1 MEILIQGNRKG
12 KITFDYLPCINYAM
26 ILNNNRTFN
35 KFNLKNSDEQSW
47 EDVRILLTGDMFE
60 PCQLD
65 AKRVNKGDVV
75 DFVDANLMPNTSKLM
90 ALTESVQTEFIVH
103 LQIQG
108 EEVLTQAVPIMIMA
122 FDQWHGITIMPELIA
137 AFVTPNHP
145 CLAPVNLRASKLL
158 EDISGNKSLDSYQSG
173 DFQRVANQIESIY
186 NALNEEKF
194 VYAVNPP
201 SYEPYGQ
208 RIRLVNKVL
217 KDKLGNCLE
226 LSLLLCSCLESIG
239 IKTIIVFFEGHA
251 YMGAWLDPMVQ
262 LPMVNYD
269 RQVLI
274 NATKEEQRNLLLIE
288 ATGLTSGLNLT
299 QAIAQADSF
308 IRSDDCKFELFV
320 DVFATRQNRIRPL
333 PQSVYSESGWQIT
346 DTTDYDELFDK
357 LAEQNP
363 YDIHGT
369 ASEEKL
375 LNKQLLWERKLLDLS
390 LRNNLLN
397 MKLGKRIVP
406 LSTIPIDDVLKC
418 LEKEELLSLI
428 DDKDNFATV
437 KELYRAAR
445 NSIEENGANTLF
457 LSIGTMQWYEAGGC
471 IPFHAPILFI
481 PVEIVRHGAKK
492 YIIRARDEEPIM
504 NITLLEMMRQTFE
517 LQIPSLSPVPQTEDG
532 KVDWKR
538 VFGVLQTVI
547 DALNENNAKAHK
559 TEHSGDNSWKI
570 IDECTIGIFSFT
582 KFVMWNDIHTHANLI
597 SQHKLLRSMVEG
609 HIMWDPTDS
618 DTIDARK
625 LDKTSKPADF
635 ALPVDVDSS
644 QFEAVVDSGRGN
656 TFILYGPPGTGKSQ
670 TITNMIANALF
681 QGKRV
686 LFVAEKKA
694 ALEVVQDRLGK
705 IGLAPFCL
713 ELHSNKVDKKSFLA
727 QMEAALNAG
736 ETSKNK
742 KAEFS
747 KRSSALYAK
756 RQELNGYIESLHKK
770 REDGL
775 SLYDYINRYLSYKSD
790 KINVQYKDIAHLSS
804 NDVDDLYDEYKQMDT
819 VIDILHQHP
828 STHPL
833 LQLLPRVNT
842 ADNQRE
848 VTDLISKLPSL
859 IDEAKKKEGAWWN
872 RWFLKRTALQFAEK
886 KTEWCRLLEL
896 ADVDE
901 KLLVDLSS
909 LKEQAE
915 VWNEN
920 ADRMREWYHYS
931 LRALAIKKHNVPK
944 VHDYFLQGN
953 NGEDTANA
961 FAKGY
966 YYRLA
971 MNVIDND
978 ENLRSFSG
986 MLFEDVINKYREL
999 TRQFQQ
1005 LTREQLVCRITE
1017 NIPTERD
1024 GKVIGEELTIL
1035 RRRIASHGRAMSV
1048 RRIIDQAQ
1056 HILPRLTPCML
1067 MSPLSVA
1074 QYLSMTQELFDLV
1087 IFDEASQ
1094 MPTSEAVG
1102 AIARGKAVVVVGD
1115 PKQMPPTSFFS
1126 TNNTNEDDIEIDD
1139 LDSVLD
1145 DCISLSVPSRYL
1157 NWHYRSKHESLIA
1170 FSNIHF
1176 YDGRLITFP
1185 SVDDQDRKVSI
1196 TYVDGTYDFGKTRQN
1211 KMEALAI
1218 VNEVITRL
1226 QQDYEA
1232 MKNGESTS
1240 SSPSLDLEYKP
1251 KSIGIVAFSKV
1262 QSNLIEDLL
1271 LDALSKHKE
1280 LESLAFND
1288 HEPIFVKNLEN
1299 VQGDERDIILF
1310 SVGYGPDK
1318 TGKVSMNFGPL
1329 NQMGGERRL
1338 NVAVSRAR
1346 YEMKLFS
1353 TLHPEQIDLQR
1364 TNANGVA
1371 AMKAFLEYAEGGNL
1385 AQPNTQITEVETDE
1399 IAKQIAE
1406 AIEELGYE
1414 VHLNV
1419 GRSKFKVDIAIVDPN
1434 DSKRYLKGIILD
1446 SPAYAETPTARD
1458 REIVQPSIL
1467 SILGWEIC
1475 HIWTAEWLENKEKC
1489 FQKIL

>member
-1 MEILIQGNRKG
+1 MEKEIRLQGQMQG
-12 KITFDYLPCINYAM
+12 KLVFDYLPCINYAM

-35 KFNLKNSDEQSW
+35 KFVLRNEGKENW
-47 EDVRILLTGDMFE
+47 EDVSIQLTGDMFE
-60 PCQLD
+60 PCQLNVKMVR
-65 AKRVNKGDVV
+65 ANREV
-75 DFVDANLMPNTSKLM
+75 DFVEANLMPNTSKLM
-90 ALTESVQTEFIVH
+90 ALTESVQTEFIIH
-103 LQIQG
+103 LQIAG

-122 FDQWHGITIMPELIA
+122 FDQWNGTTIMPELIA
-137 AFVTPNHP
+137 SFVTPNHP
-145 CLAPVNLRASKLL
+145 CLSPVCLRASEILGQV
-158 EDISGNKSLDSYQSG
+158 SGNNSLDSYQSG
-173 DFQRVANQIESIY
+173 DFQRIANQAESVY
-186 NALNEEKF
+186 NALLEEKL

-201 SYEPYGQ
+201 CFESYGQ

-217 KDKLGNCLE
+217 SEKLGNCLE
-226 LSLLLCSCLESIG
+226 LSLLMCSCLESIG
-239 IKTIIVFFEGHA
+239 IKTIIAFFEGHA
-251 YMGAWLDPMVQ
+251 IMGVWLDPMIQV
-262 LPMVNYD
+262 PMINYD

-274 NATKEEQRNLLLIE
+274 LSTNEEQRNLLLIE
-288 ATGLTSGLNLT
+288 STALT
-299 QAIAQADSF
+299 QGYSLSQAIEQADAF
-308 IRSDDCKFELFV
+308 VRDDNCNFEFFV
-320 DVFATRQNRIRPL
+320 DISATRQNRIRPL
-333 PQSVYSESGWQIT
+333 PQSVYSEKGWEIT

-363 YDIHGT
+363 FDIHGT
-369 ASEEKL
+369 ASSQKL
-375 LNKQLLWERKLLDLS
+375 QNKQLLWERKLLDLS
-390 LRNNLLN
+390 LRNSLLN
-397 MKLGKRIVP
+397 MKTGKKILP
-406 LSTIPIDDVLKC
+406 LSSVPIDDVLKC
-418 LEKEELLSLI
+418 LENEELLSLI
-428 DDKDNFATV
+428 DDKDNFTNV

-457 LSIGTMQWYEAGGC
+457 LSIGTMRWFETNGQR
-471 IPFHAPILFI
+471 PFLAPILFL

-492 YIIRARDEEPIM
+492 YLIRARDEEPIM

-517 LQIPSLSPVPQTEDG
+517 LQIPTLSPVPQTEDG
-532 KVDWKR
+532 KADWRR
-538 VFGVLQTVI
+538 VFSVLQTVI
-547 DALNENNAKAHK
+547 DTLNEENAKSAK
-559 TEHSGDNSWKI
+559 TDLKVDTSWQI
-570 IDECTIGIFSFT
+570 QEECMIGIFSFT
-582 KFVMWNDIHTHANLI
+582 KFVMWNDIHTHADLI
-597 SQHKLLRSMVEG
+597 SKHKLLRSMVEG
-609 HIMWDPTDS
+609 HLMWDASDS
-618 DTIDARK
+618 EKIDARE

-705 IGLAPFCL
+705 IGLSPFCL

-736 ETSKNK
+736 DSVKSN
-742 KAEFS
+742 KAEFT

-756 RQELNGYIESLHKK
+756 RQELNGYIEALHKK

-775 SLYDYINRYLSYKSD
+775 SLYDYINRYLYYKGE
-790 KINVQYKDIAHLSS
+790 KINLQYKEIAHLSQ
-804 NDVDDLYDEYKQMDT
+804 NDVNDLYDEYMQMDT
-819 VIDILHQHP
+819 IIDIIRQHP
-828 STHPL
+828 ANHPL
-833 LQLLPRVNT
+833 LELLPRVNT
-842 ADNQRE
+842 ADNQRQIVELIE
-848 VTDLISKLPSL
+848 VLPSL
-859 IDEAKKKEGAWWN
+859 IDNAKKKEGAWWN
-872 RWFLKRTALQFAEK
+872 RWFLKRTALQFMEK
-886 KTEWCRLLEL
+886 KAEWKRIHEL
-896 ADVDE
+896 AEIDDELCADLDKLKE
-901 KLLVDLSS
+901 KL
-909 LKEQAE
+909 K
-915 VWNEN
+915 VWSEN
-920 ADRMREWYHYS
+920 TDSMRDWYHYS
-931 LRALAIKKHNVPK
+931 LRALAIKKFNVQK
-944 VHDYFLQGN
+944 AHDYFLQGN
-953 NGEDTANA
+953 SGEDTANA

-986 MLFEDVINKYREL
+986 MLFEDIILKYKEIA
-999 TRQFQQ
+999 RQFQK
-1005 LTREQLVCRITE
+1005 LTKERLVCRISE

-1024 GKVIGEELTIL
+1024 GKLIGEELTTL
-1035 RRRIASHGRAMSV
+1035 RKRIANHGRSMSV

-1074 QYLSMTQELFDLV
+1074 QYLSMSEELFDLV

-1170 FSNIHF
+1170 FSNTHF

-1185 SVDDQDRKVSI
+1185 SVDDQERKVSI

-1211 KMEALAI
+1211 KMEAKAI
-1218 VNEVITRL
+1218 VDEVIRRL
-1226 QQDYEA
+1226 QEDYEA
-1232 MKNGESTS
+1232 IKQYEGANE
-1240 SSPSLDLEYKP
+1240 ECVYKP

-1271 LDALSKHKE
+1271 IDTLSKHKE
-1280 LESLAFND
+1280 LEQIAFND

-1299 VQGDERDIILF
+1299 VQGDERDVILF

-1364 TNANGVA
+1364 TNARGVA
-1371 AMKAFLEYAEGGNL
+1371 SMKAFLEYAEGGNI
-1385 AQPNTQITEVETDE
+1385 AQPNTQITATDNDE

-1406 AIEELGYE
+1406 SLEQLGYE

-1419 GRSKFKVDIAIVDPN
+1419 GRSKFKVDIAIVDSENPN
-1434 DSKRYLKGIILD
+1434 RYKKGIILD
-1446 SPAYAETPTARD
+1446 SQAYAETPTARD

-1467 SILGWEIC
+1467 SSLGWEIC
-1475 HIWTAEWLENKEKC
+1475 HVWTTEWFENKEKC